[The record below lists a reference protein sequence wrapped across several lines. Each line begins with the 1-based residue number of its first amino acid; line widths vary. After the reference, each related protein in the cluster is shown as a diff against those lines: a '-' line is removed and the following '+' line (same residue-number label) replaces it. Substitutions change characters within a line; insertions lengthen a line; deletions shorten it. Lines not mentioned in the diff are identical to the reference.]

1 MAVEIFCSLTLITI
15 ALLVV
20 KLSIALVLSVVTGL
34 GVMVVW
40 VPSTIVWKLL
50 GCDTICCLWGKQ
62 LATTVE
68 DEDGTAVGAKPM
80 YRN

>member
-1 MAVEIFCSLTLITI
+1 MWI
-15 ALLVV
+15 
-20 KLSIALVLSVVTGL
+20 
-34 GVMVVW
+34 
-40 VPSTIVWKLL
+40 PSTIVWKLL